1 MPCPFTGEMLILLL
15 LLLLLQLLLLLLM
28 MMTITKGSLGAGTYF
43 RIADFI
49 GFKLTFRIT
58 DAT

>member
-1 MPCPFTGEMLILLL
+1 MLFLLSSLLPLPLLL
-15 LLLLLQLLLLLLM
+15 LL

-49 GFKLTFRIT
+49 GFKLTFAIT
-58 DAT
+58 DPK

>member
-1 MPCPFTGEMLILLL
+1 MLILLL